1 MPVVSH
7 KSPSLWTRG
16 VAARETL
23 SYLDRRGIDARPAL
37 FEAGLSRRQ
46 LSREDIG
53 LSVAAQYR
61 FLELA
66 ATEPDDPL
74 LGLHVAAEIAEEDG
88 RIIGF
93 LHLYERPAFDK
104 PPEVIVQAIVV
115 DQSLRG
121 TGIGKTIMSMAERWA
136 VERGFS
142 SIALTSN
149 VSRSGAHLF
158 YDRLGYKIE
167 ATSHLFRR
175 QLKGQN
181 V

>member
-1 MPVVSH
+1 MSIVIRAMAPTDI
-7 KSPSLWTRG
+7 P
-16 VAARETL
+16 AARMLL
-23 SYLDRRGIDARPAL
+23 SQLGYELNANEVERRYNAVIERGEHAV
-37 FEAGLSRRQ
+37 F
-46 LSREDIG
+46 
-53 LSVAAQYR
+53 V
-61 FLELA
+61 
-66 ATEPDDPL
+66 
-74 LGLHVAAEIAEEDG
+74 AEENG

>member
-1 MPVVSH
+1 MSIVIRAMAPNDI
-7 KSPSLWTRG
+7 P
-16 VAARETL
+16 AARMLL
-23 SYLDRRGIDARPAL
+23 SQLGYELNTNEVERRYNAV
-37 FEAGLSRRQ
+37 
-46 LSREDIG
+46 RERGDHA
-53 LSVAAQYR
+53 V
-61 FLELA
+61 F
-66 ATEPDDPL
+66 
-74 LGLHVAAEIAEEDG
+74 VAEEDG
-88 RIIGF
+88 RTIGF

-115 DQSLRG
+115 DQTLHS
-121 TGIGKTIMSMAERWA
+121 TGVGKTIMSMAERWA
-136 VERGFS
+136 LERGYS